1 MYFTASGDRN
11 IKEGFT
17 IVGRAESAD
26 GNSWRVNPKD
36 PVIVG
41 DENSWD
47 RSIET
52 VSLLWNEKVQ
62 RWDMWYLGWK
72 SNLKDQP
79 GIGHMRSKDREGK
92 LWEREEEPIY
102 RPAEDAWDDG
112 IVSGPSVMIGP
123 DGIYRMYYAG
133 IHKTMREMGIG
144 LPGRQHPLPAENAV
158 P

>member
-1 MYFTASGDRN
+1 MKKLLICIALLAALFVIIAVSQGNKRPNYPAPVQTKFGEDSLGIVWEQVSDNPKPTPPICPEWYCLAIGDPWIGKNPDGGYVMYFTASGDRN

-52 VSLLWNEKVQ
+52 VDRP
-62 RWDMWYLGWK
+62 RWD
-72 SNLKDQP
+72 
-79 GIGHMRSKDREGK
+79 
-92 LWEREEEPIY
+92 
-102 RPAEDAWDDG
+102 
-112 IVSGPSVMIGP
+112 
-123 DGIYRMYYAG
+123 
-133 IHKTMREMGIG
+133 
-144 LPGRQHPLPAENAV
+144 LPHVLRRHS
-158 P
+158 